1 MKYHDSIQQAGE
13 KAAQVKLFL
22 QRANL
27 AAHPVNYAV
36 CYEYISGH
44 NSQLC
49 QIIEQKLSARAPL
62 DDFIMAD
69 LYSRFLAP
77 ANPQQELMLQEASGM
92 VSRMAAYTDVAAE
105 QLDDYLLQLDHSMQQ
120 IQQTKPDPVLQPI
133 ISQLQHTTAEFRVSQ
148 QQMQQQLLLAN
159 QQSHQLRHELEQL
172 KQQRLL
178 DPLTGLYNR
187 LAMQNQLD
195 LWFSE
200 QPGRRIAAIAV
211 NLDHFSRFNQ
221 EYGNTIGDVILSKVA
236 RKISS
241 YVQSSGLPVRSGG
254 EEFLILLPD
263 VDLRSASEIAEQVR
277 RGVEKLRFVS
287 SRSKKTLPKVTI
299 SLGVSLY
306 QQSENWYQF
315 LGRTAEVLLL
325 AKKRGRNQVASEL
338 MLAEGALA

>member
-1 MKYHDSIQQAGE
+1 MKYQDSLQQASE
-13 KAAQVKLFL
+13 KAAQVKIFL
-22 QRANL
+22 QRIKL

-36 CYEYISGH
+36 CYEYISGQ
-44 NSQLC
+44 NEQLC
-49 QIIEQKLSARAPL
+49 HIIEQKLTAQAPL
-62 DDFIMAD
+62 DDFVMAD
-69 LYSRFLAP
+69 LYSRFLTRD
-77 ANPQQELMLQEASGM
+77 NPKQEQLLQDATGM
-92 VSRMAAYTDVAAE
+92 VSRVAAYTDVAAE
-105 QLDDYLLQLDHSMQQ
+105 QLDDYLQQLDTGILQLQQ
-120 IQQTKPDPVLQPI
+120 HPNPDTKINSTVA
-133 ISQLQHTTAEFRVSQ
+133 QLQQATREFRLSQ

-195 LWFSE
+195 VWFSE
-200 QPGRRIAAIAV
+200 QPQRRVAAIAV

-221 EYGNTIGDVILSKVA
+221 DYGSAIGDVILAKVA

-306 QQSENWYQF
+306 QHSENWYQF
-315 LGRTAEVLLL
+315 LGRTAAVLLL
-325 AKKRGRNQVASEL
+325 AKQRGRNQVANEA
-338 MLAEGALA
+338 MLAS

>member
-1 MKYHDSIQQAGE
+1 MKYHDSIQQDGE

-62 DDFIMAD
+62 NDFIMAD
-69 LYSRFLAP
+69 LYSRVLAP
-77 ANPQQELMLQEASGM
+77 GHPQQELMLQEASGM
-92 VSRMAAYTDVAAE
+92 VSRMAAYTYVAAE
-105 QLDDYLLQLDHSMQQ
+105 QLEDYVLHLEHSMQQ
-120 IQQTKPDPVLQPI
+120 IQQTKPDPVLRPI

-195 LWFSE
+195 IWFSE
-200 QPGRRIAAIAV
+200 QQGGRIAAIAV
-211 NLDHFSRFNQ
+211 NLD
-221 EYGNTIGDVILSKVA
+221 EV
-236 RKISS
+236 
-241 YVQSSGLPVRSGG
+241 
-254 EEFLILLPD
+254 
-263 VDLRSASEIAEQVR
+263 
-277 RGVEKLRFVS
+277 
-287 SRSKKTLPKVTI
+287 SRSK
-299 SLGVSLY
+299 
-306 QQSENWYQF
+306 QSE
-315 LGRTAEVLLL
+315 G
-325 AKKRGRNQVASEL
+325 
-338 MLAEGALA
+338 

>member
-1 MKYHDSIQQAGE
+1 MKYQDSLQQASE
-13 KAAQVKLFL
+13 KAAQVKIFL
-22 QRANL
+22 QRIKL

-36 CYEYISGH
+36 SYEYISGQ
-44 NSQLC
+44 NEQLC
-49 QIIEQKLSARAPL
+49 HIIEQKLTAQAPL
-62 DDFIMAD
+62 DDFVMAD
-69 LYSRFLAP
+69 LYSRFLTRD
-77 ANPQQELMLQEASGM
+77 NPKQEQLLQDATGM
-92 VSRMAAYTDVAAE
+92 VSRVAAYTDVAAE
-105 QLDDYLLQLDHSMQQ
+105 QLDDYLQQLDTGILQLQQ
-120 IQQTKPDPVLQPI
+120 HPSPDTKINATVA
-133 ISQLQHTTAEFRVSQ
+133 QLQQATREFRLSQ

-195 LWFSE
+195 VWFSE
-200 QPGRRIAAIAV
+200 QPQRRVAAIAV

-221 EYGNTIGDVILSKVA
+221 DYGSAIGDVILAKVA

-306 QQSENWYQF
+306 QHSENWYQF
-315 LGRTAEVLLL
+315 LGRTAAVLLL
-325 AKKRGRNQVASEL
+325 AKQRGRNQVANEA
-338 MLAEGALA
+338 MLVS